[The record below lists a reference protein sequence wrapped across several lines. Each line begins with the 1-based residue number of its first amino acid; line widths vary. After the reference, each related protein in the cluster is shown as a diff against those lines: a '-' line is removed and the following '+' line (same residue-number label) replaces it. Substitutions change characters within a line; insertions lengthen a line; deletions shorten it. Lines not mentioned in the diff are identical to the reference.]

1 MAVLS
6 KTLSSSPLAA
16 GDVVSLAEDL
26 VYVPPSPS
34 AVDEDT
40 HGVVGLPFTT
50 FTYTVAT
57 DDDEQDASSSA
68 TPAVVRLYV
77 GRVNDSPY
85 LTVPTALT
93 ARLQDYQVT
102 DVDAWETEKQLK
114 VTLAAD
120 TLTEGARPSVLTL
133 GDDVDRSELRFAS
146 PAGYGDGTADP
157 KMRFTAAVESSSR
170 AVEVSKGAPRTPCYH

>member
-85 LTVPTALT
+85 LTVPTTLT
-93 ARLQDYQVT
+93 ARLQDYQVA

-157 KMRFTAAVESSSR
+157 EMRFTAAVESSSR
-170 AVEVSKGAPRTPCYH
+170 AVEVSKRAPRTPCYH